1 MFIDKCVLSNLM
13 QLIWYNPELD
23 LYQKGTKGE
32 YKNVIKN
39 GYKVIYEFTNT
50 SDRIVDRVVDS
61 LNILRMNRYPN

>member
-1 MFIDKCVLSNLM
+1 MFVNKCILSNLM

-32 YKNVIKN
+32 YIKVTKN
-39 GYKVIYEFTNT
+39 GFKVIYEFTNT